1 MPTAPLLRRPVF
13 IYGNNVVGGAEYM
26 FLRRSEAARRL
37 GLEPVIITPP
47 GAMDAKYRAV
57 ARVLHA
63 PRPLLA
69 KAGAWPGLNARLVGQ
84 LAAQLGPGPWSFE
97 ATAMPGLHLASLLAE
112 RLPGSDYAFFVIGPQ
127 AAPRHRP
134 PRLADL
140 ITAPGGGGV
149 PCAAGIITRRSRN
162 SRTAGAFSPSTSP
175 APRMSPGSWVGR
187 VSRRPSPRGGVG
199 VRLAAPADVRPFS
212 SQCQPLGWNHEGLR

>member
-26 FLRRSEAARRL
+26 FLRRAEAARRL

-69 KAGAWPGLNARLVGQ
+69 KAGYGPAPLPACSGTNLWGIVS
-84 LAAQLGPGPWSFE
+84 LA
-97 ATAMPGLHLASLLAE
+97 
-112 RLPGSDYAFFVIGPQ
+112 
-127 AAPRHRP
+127 
-134 PRLADL
+134 
-140 ITAPGGGGV
+140 GGGGS
-149 PCAAGIITRRSRN
+149 A
-162 SRTAGAFSPSTSP
+162 PSWP
-175 APRMSPGSWVGR
+175 
-187 VSRRPSPRGGVG
+187 
-199 VRLAAPADVRPFS
+199 
-212 SQCQPLGWNHEGLR
+212 